1 MQEQYERMKRDHGID
16 EMLKDSEDEAPDQYI
31 GKHSQPNTHLKTLF
45 LHNSLKIERTDA
57 IEIKS

>member
-31 GKHSQPNTHLKTLF
+31 GKQAFTAKHAFKNTVF
-45 LHNSLKIERTDA
+45 A
-57 IEIKS
+57 P